1 MKKIVGFFWCMFLCS
16 FCASNLYG
24 WGATIRLTWNSG
36 NSLYPDM
43 AVDSSDV
50 IHIVWADY
58 TPGNYEIYYK
68 KSTDHGTSWS
78 APQRLTWNSG
88 LSDTP
93 KIVIDWLGS
102 LHVVWSDCSFSSY
115 ELLYKNSTDSG
126 NTWGAVKRLTYT
138 SVNSRNPDIE
148 RDLNNIY
155 IVWDE
160 PKSGY
165 NQILFKKSTDYGVT
179 WLAPQNLTFTNRNS
193 YVPVMVRDANSNI
206 HVVWHEDMSGNIEII
221 HKKSTDSG
229 NTWSA
234 PKRLTYLSGDS
245 IYPALAADAYGAI
258 YVVWEDRTHGDGE
271 IYFKCSFTGGAT
283 WGAPKRLT
291 WGSGFAYQPKIEIVN
306 TGFFSTAEMHIVYMD
321 GTPSNYDVFYHKST
335 DNGTN
340 WLPRV
345 RITWSLDETSHPTI
359 CKDFLTETIN
369 VAWADRLNGVGYNH
383 EIYFKRD

>member
-1 MKKIVGFFWCMFLCS
+1 MKKMMGFFWCLLLCS
-16 FCASNLYG
+16 FCVSNVYG
-24 WGATIRLTWNSG
+24 WGVTTRLTWNIG

-58 TPGNYEIYYK
+58 SPGNYEIYYK
-68 KSTDHGTSWS
+68 KSTDHGNSWS

-102 LHVVWSDCSFSSY
+102 LHVVWSDSSFSSY
-115 ELLYKNSTDSG
+115 EILYKSSADSG

-155 IVWDE
+155 VVWDQ
-160 PKSGY
+160 PKSSY

-193 YVPVMVRDANSNI
+193 YVPVMVRDANSDI

-221 HKKSTDSG
+221 HKKSTDNG

-245 IYPALAADAYGAI
+245 IYPAAGVDPHGGI
-258 YVVWEDRTHGDGE
+258 YVTWQERTHGPDE
-271 IYFKCSFTGGAT
+271 IYFKYSSDGGSNWA
-283 WGAPKRLT
+283 ASKRLT
-291 WGSGFAYQPKIEIVN
+291 WNSGYSQKPKIVI
-306 TGFFSTAEMHIVYMD
+306 TSGLFLTAGVHIVYLD
-321 GTPSNYDVFYHKST
+321 GSPSNYDVYYQKST
-335 DNGTN
+335 NNGTN

-369 VAWADRLNGVGYNH
+369 AAWADRLNGVGYNH
-383 EIYFKRD
+383 EIYFKRE